1 MVHCV
6 LMSYL
11 NDLHKASSLNRG
23 FRLVVFNST
32 CPTAAEHAG
41 NEEINKTLESEP
53 HRSDIERNALLCIFV
68 CGHFIYKSL
77 LEGKR

>member
-1 MVHCV
+1 
-6 LMSYL
+6 MSYL

-23 FRLVVFNST
+23 FRLVVFNSK

-41 NEEINKTLESEP
+41 NEEINKTLEGLTLREMHFCASL
-53 HRSDIERNALLCIFV
+53 SVDISYIRAW
-68 CGHFIYKSL
+68 

>member
-1 MVHCV
+1 MRLFLVHYV

-23 FRLVVFNST
+23 FNSI
-32 CPTAAEHAG
+32 CPIAAEHDG

-53 HRSDIERNALLCIFV
+53 HRSGIQRKALLCIFV

-77 LEGKR
+77 A